1 MQVSALYRSQRTSIT
16 GFQRSTNMTSIFD
29 RLRVRHQKGYILL
42 LTVLVVSILLAI
54 SFGIYALTLKGIILA
69 SFLRDS
75 QKAFS
80 AADRAVEC
88 ALYWDRSYP
97 QNVMSHTV
105 FATGTI
111 GTQYDYPGAVGS
123 AQCDGVVL
131 NSAWTVVTQ
140 SGSATTTYPLTYTDG
155 TCADVEVGKTGNEG
169 TTVTG
174 NGYNNCTVGDPRRTQ
189 RTIQVLS
196 NL

>member
-1 MQVSALYRSQRTSIT
+1 
-16 GFQRSTNMTSIFD
+16 MTSTH
-29 RLRVRHQKGYILL
+29 RETKQKCYILL
-42 LTVLVVSILLAI
+42 LSVLIASILLAI

-97 QNVMSHTV
+97 QNGMSHTV